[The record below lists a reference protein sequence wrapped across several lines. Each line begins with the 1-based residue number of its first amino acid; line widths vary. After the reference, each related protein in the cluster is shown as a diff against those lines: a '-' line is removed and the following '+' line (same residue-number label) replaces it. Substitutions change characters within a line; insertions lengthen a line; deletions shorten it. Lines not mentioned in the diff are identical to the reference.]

1 MAYEIVPYAPE
12 FEPQIIQLQTHLWGA
27 GTVRNAAYLEWKYAA
42 NPFFD
47 DILMQLALCD
57 GRVVAMRGLCGT
69 QWEVDDST
77 GRYLLPYA
85 DDFVVAPEHRK
96 RGPASLVMQAAL
108 AEGTQRGFPYA
119 ISLGASPITFVSS
132 LAAGWR
138 SAGPYES
145 VWRRRTP
152 SLRERVAQRIRQL
165 TRFDRVAAWW
175 RTLQGR
181 EIHRPFAHLDA
192 RGGAGPMSV
201 AAEPRPQAM
210 AALIERLP
218 WDGRIRHVR
227 NLAYF
232 TWRFRNPLH
241 EYRFVFWD
249 DGGGLRGYLV
259 LQRYLSTRADTGCV
273 NIVDWEAA
281 DERVRAELLRAA
293 LQWGRFPR
301 VHTWAVGRDDA
312 TRALLREHGFV
323 AEERA
328 SVRKQSGLLVHPL
341 AQTPASAVW
350 QLGRRDLLR
359 IADWDPRMLYSMAG

>member
-27 GTVRNAAYLEWKYAA
+27 GTARNAAYLRWKYAA

-47 DILMQLALCD
+47 DILMPLALCD
-57 GRVVAMRGLCGT
+57 RRVVAMRGLCGT
-69 QWEVDDST
+69 RWEVDDST

-85 DDFVVAPEHRK
+85 DDFVVAPEHRN
-96 RGPASLVMQAAL
+96 RGPASLVMHAAL

-119 ISLGASPITFVSS
+119 LSLSASPVTFVSS
-132 LAAGWR
+132 VAAGWR
-138 SAGPYES
+138 SAGTYES
-145 VWRRRTP
+145 VSRRRTA
-152 SLRERVAQRIRQL
+152 SLRERVERRIRKL
-165 TRFDRVAAWW
+165 PGFDRVAPWW

-181 EIHRPFAHLDA
+181 GIRRPFAHLDA
-192 RGGAGPMSV
+192 RAGAGPMSV
-201 AAEPRPQAM
+201 SAAPRSEAM

-227 NLAYF
+227 DVSYL

-241 EYRFVFWD
+241 EYRFVYWD
-249 DGGGLRGYLV
+249 DGRGLRGYLV
-259 LQRYLSTRADTGCV
+259 LQRYLSKRADTGCV

-281 DERVRAELLRAA
+281 DEHVRAELLRAA

-312 TRALLREHGFV
+312 TRTLLRDQGFV
-323 AEERA
+323 AEQRTG
-328 SVRKQSGLLVHPL
+328 VRQQSGLLIHPL
-341 AQTPASAVW
+341 GHTPASAIW